1 MNSSH
6 SIKRRAIGAAIAT
19 LGLAAATS
27 ASAEIKFIDFFSPA
41 HDGRVCNPAAN
52 ILDYPHFVAS
62 QRISI
67 ARNGTVRV
75 RLIGDFADF
84 ATGATDSIAGVN
96 AHVFRR
102 GTMDRPG
109 ASPMFGG
116 MPQIGYVD
124 VDVDVGPNA
133 TLGNGDARALW
144 ASGSERIPLR
154 IVDAC
159 PSSAPSGGT
168 GSGSAAPP
176 PAPRP
181 IIGGSVAT
189 TSTPDLVPQFAPLG
203 LLRRASAT
211 SRQIDATFCSSL
223 PVPRDQ
229 RQAAVGEI
237 TVGSPRWGVINAS
250 NTAIA
255 NAFQVR
261 LSAGPQVLDTQTVN
275 GVAGGGSQLFTFT
288 RPQSRTRVV
297 LVGPLTDLAVRN
309 QYGGLGCFQAIMAAG
324 DPLNWEDPRYTV
336 QVDVANAVNEGAGG
350 EINNV
355 LTF

>member
-1 MNSSH
+1 MDHPRWNS
-6 SIKRRAIGAAIAT
+6 RRVLGTAIAT
-19 LGLAAATS
+19 LGLAAAGS
-27 ASAEIKFIDFFSPA
+27 ASAEIKFIDFFSPT

-52 ILDYPHFVAS
+52 ILDYARFVAGD
-62 QRISI
+62 RITV
-67 ARNGTVRV
+67 ARRGTVRV

-124 VDVDVGPNA
+124 VDVDVGVSA

-144 ASGSERIPLR
+144 ATGSERIPLR

-159 PSSAPSGGT
+159 PSTAPVAA
-168 GSGSAAPP
+168 GSSTPP
-176 PAPRP
+176 PPRP
-181 IIGGSVAT
+181 IFGGSVT
-189 TSTPDLVPQFAPLG
+189 TPSTPDLVPQFAPLG
-203 LLRRASAT
+203 LLRHTSAN
-211 SRQIDATFCSSL
+211 SRQIDASFCATL
-223 PVPRDQ
+223 PVPRDP

-237 TVGSPRWGVINAS
+237 TVGSPRWGVVNAS
-250 NTAIA
+250 NTATA
-255 NAFQVR
+255 VAFQAR
-261 LSAGPQVLDTQTVN
+261 LSAGTQVLDTQTVA
-275 GVAGGGSQLFTFT
+275 GLGGGASQLFTFT

-297 LVGPLTDLAVRN
+297 LIGALTDIAVRN

-355 LTF
+355 QTF